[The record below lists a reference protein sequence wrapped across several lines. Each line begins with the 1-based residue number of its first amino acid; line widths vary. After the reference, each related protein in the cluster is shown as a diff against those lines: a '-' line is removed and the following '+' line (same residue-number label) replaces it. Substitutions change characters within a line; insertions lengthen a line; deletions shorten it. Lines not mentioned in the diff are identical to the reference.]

1 MATTKAPLFGLD
13 ASGSLAGAIVF
24 SKWRGRTYVRKLT
37 IPANP
42 RSALQVGMRSVFKYT
57 TQAFGSLTSNQK
69 AAWDA
74 LAAPDNITQLNAQV
88 RDSQSRARRNEGWRL
103 GPSETPG
110 TTPDAPT
117 SPVAVAQN
125 KSIDLSWTRP
135 AGQKGDYTAAIYMK
149 SADTISGIIGELVG
163 VVDDAVVKF
172 TILNLVNGVE
182 MWFEIRETN
191 IDGELGALSASI
203 NQTPSA

>member
-42 RSALQVGMRSVFKYT
+42 RSALQVGMRSVFKYI
-57 TQAFGSLTSNQK
+57 TQAFGSLTANQK
-69 AAWDA
+69 AAWDN

-88 RDSQSRARRNEGWRL
+88 RDAQKRARRNEGWRL
-103 GPSETPG
+103 GPSESSG

-117 SPVAVAQN
+117 ALAGAAQN
-125 KSIDLSWTRP
+125 KSVDLTWTRP
-135 AGQKGDYTAAIYMK
+135 VGAQGDYTVAIYAK
-149 SADTISGIIGELVG
+149 TADTITGVIGELVG
-163 VVDDAVVKF
+163 VIDVTLEAF
-172 TILNLVNGVE
+172 TVLNLVNGTQYYFEVVE
-182 MWFEIRETN
+182 MNT
-191 IDGELGALSASI
+191 DGEFGALSASAT
-203 NQTPSA
+203 QTPTA